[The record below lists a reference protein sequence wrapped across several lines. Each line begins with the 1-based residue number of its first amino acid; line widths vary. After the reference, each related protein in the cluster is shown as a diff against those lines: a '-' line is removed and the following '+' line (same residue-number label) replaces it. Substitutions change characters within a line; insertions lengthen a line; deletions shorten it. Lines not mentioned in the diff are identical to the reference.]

1 MSLDLV
7 KEIFR
12 GLPDCKVWHAH
23 LLSFTH
29 SKRHGTTYN
38 CRRIELEPSERL
50 GILIQ
55 DISTGYTDGGKSK
68 LGKYADV
75 REYDGTC
82 NATTIY
88 RISEDNPEISI
99 DLETLLQGIADS
111 DSEADPFSIKAQA
124 YILCGGMKY
133 GDDEHQIK
141 LISMN
146 TPITTLR
153 NRFWHDKGKF
163 KEIPDKVLNLR
174 TSINVII
181 YDRTVYFLD
190 MSGETLFNMERAYK
204 LKCGEAVDE
213 IEGLNIIS
221 DPEMFRST
229 ATSGQNPRRFAAF
242 SKSKLQLLTKKKN
255 REKAAKYF
263 KIPLTEDKDK
273 QFDTSQKVDAE
284 NLVKVLCGKA
294 MWDVLEEIPVEVDGS
309 KDWVS

>member
-7 KEIFR
+7 KEIF
-12 GLPDCKVWHAH
+12 GALPDCGEWHAH

-29 SKRHGTTYN
+29 SKRQGTTYN

-50 GILIQ
+50 RTLIQ
-55 DISTGYTDGGKSK
+55 DIAARHVGEGKNKLNKYT
-68 LGKYADV
+68 DV

-82 NATTIY
+82 NSTTIY
-88 RISEDNPEISI
+88 RISENNPDI
-99 DLETLLQGIADS
+99 DIDMEALLQGIADS
-111 DSEADPFSIKAQA
+111 DSEVDPLSMKAQA
-124 YILCGGMKY
+124 YVLCGNMKD

-141 LISMN
+141 LVSMN
-146 TPITTLR
+146 TPITTLK
-153 NRFWHDKGKF
+153 NRFLHDKGKF
-163 KEIPDKVLNLR
+163 WEIPDKVLNLR
-174 TSINVII
+174 TSMNVII
-181 YDRTVYFLD
+181 YDKTVYFLD

-204 LKCGEAVDE
+204 IKCTEAVNE
-213 IEGLNIIS
+213 IEELKIIS
-221 DPEMFRST
+221 NPEMFRST

-242 SKSKLQLLTKKKN
+242 SKSKLQLLTKKRN

-263 KIPLTEDKDK
+263 KIPLTDDK

-294 MWDVLEEIPVEVDGS
+294 MWDVLEEVPVEVDGS

>member
-12 GLPDCKVWHAH
+12 ALPDCKEWHAH

-50 GILIQ
+50 SALIK
-55 DISTGYTDGGKSK
+55 DISAGYVGEGKNK
-68 LGKYADV
+68 LKKYADI

-82 NATTIY
+82 NATTVY
-88 RISEDNPEISI
+88 RISENNSDIEI
-99 DLETLLQGIADS
+99 DLEALLQGIADS
-111 DSEADPFSIKAQA
+111 DSEADPFGMKAQA
-124 YILCGGMKY
+124 YVLCGNMRR
-133 GDDEHQIK
+133 DDEDHQIK

-146 TPITTLR
+146 TPITTLK

-163 KEIPDKVLNLR
+163 WEIPDKVLNLR
-174 TSINVII
+174 TSMNVII
-181 YDRTVYFLD
+181 YDRKVYFLD

-204 LKCGEAVDE
+204 LKCSETIDE
-213 IEGLNIIS
+213 IEGLRIIS
-221 DPEMFRST
+221 DPDVFRST
-229 ATSGQNPRRFAAF
+229 ASSGQNPRRFAAF
-242 SKSKLQLLTKKKN
+242 SKSKLQLLTKKRN

-263 KIPLTEDKDK
+263 KIPLTEDKE
-273 QFDTSQKVDAE
+273 FDTSQKVDAE

-294 MWDVLEEIPVEVDGS
+294 MWDVLEEVPVEVDGS

>member
-12 GLPDCKVWHAH
+12 TLPECKDWHAH

-29 SKRHGTTYN
+29 SKRQGTTYN

-50 GILIQ
+50 GVLIE
-55 DISTGYTDGGKSK
+55 DISEGYTDGAKSK
-68 LGKYADV
+68 LGKYTDV

-88 RISEDNPEISI
+88 RISEGNLEISI
-99 DLETLLQGIADS
+99 DLESLFQGIADS
-111 DSEADPFSIKAQA
+111 DSEVDPFSVKAQA
-124 YILCGGMKY
+124 YVLCGNMKH
-133 GDDEHQIK
+133 GKGEHQIK

-146 TPITTLR
+146 TPITTLQ
-153 NRFWHDKGKF
+153 NRFWHNKGKF
-163 KEIPDKVLNLR
+163 WEIPDKVLNLR
-174 TSINVII
+174 TSINVVI

-204 LKCGEAVDE
+204 LKCNEAVDE

-221 DPEMFRST
+221 DSEMFRST
-229 ATSGQNPRRFAAF
+229 ATSGPNPRRFAAF
-242 SKSKLQLLTKKKN
+242 SKAKLQLLTKKKN

-263 KIPLTEDKDK
+263 KIPLTEDK

-294 MWDVLEEIPVEVDGS
+294 MWDVLEEVPVEVDGS
-309 KDWVS
+309 KNWVS

>member
-1 MSLDLV
+1 MSLNLV
-7 KEIFR
+7 KEIFS
-12 GLPDCKVWHAH
+12 GLPDCKEWHAH

-38 CRRIELEPSERL
+38 CRRIELEPSERV

-55 DISTGYTDGGKSK
+55 DISTGYAGSGKSK
-68 LGKYADV
+68 LDKYADV

-82 NATTIY
+82 SATTIY
-88 RISEDNPEISI
+88 RISEDNAEIGI
-99 DLETLLQGIADS
+99 DLDELLQGIADS
-111 DSEADPFSIKAQA
+111 DSESDPFSMKAQA
-124 YILCGGMKY
+124 YILCGSIKK
-133 GDDEHQIK
+133 GDDGHQIK

-146 TPITTLR
+146 TPITTLK

-204 LKCGEAVDE
+204 LKCSEAVDE
-213 IEGLNIIS
+213 IESLNIIS
-221 DPEMFRST
+221 DSEMFRST

-263 KIPLTEDKDK
+263 KIPLTEDK
-273 QFDTSQKVDAE
+273 QFDTSQKGDAE

-294 MWDVLEEIPVEVDGS
+294 MWDVLEEVPVEVDGS

>member
-1 MSLDLV
+1 MSLNLV
-7 KEIFR
+7 KEIFS
-12 GLPDCKVWHAH
+12 GLPDCKEWHAH

-55 DISTGYTDGGKSK
+55 DISTGYAGSGKSK
-68 LGKYADV
+68 LDKYADV

-82 NATTIY
+82 SATTIY
-88 RISEDNPEISI
+88 RISEDNAEIGI
-99 DLETLLQGIADS
+99 DLDELLQGIADS
-111 DSEADPFSIKAQA
+111 DSESDPFSMKAQA
-124 YILCGGMKY
+124 YILCGSIKK

-146 TPITTLR
+146 TPITTLK

-204 LKCGEAVDE
+204 LKCSEAVDE
-213 IEGLNIIS
+213 IESLNIIS
-221 DPEMFRST
+221 DSEMFRST

-263 KIPLTEDKDK
+263 KIPLTEDK
-273 QFDTSQKVDAE
+273 QFDTSQKGDAE

-294 MWDVLEEIPVEVDGS
+294 MWDVLEEVPVEVDGS

>member
-12 GLPDCKVWHAH
+12 ALPDCKEWHAH

-50 GILIQ
+50 SALIK
-55 DISTGYTDGGKSK
+55 DISAGYVGEGKNK
-68 LGKYADV
+68 LKKYADI

-82 NATTIY
+82 NATTVY
-88 RISEDNPEISI
+88 RISENNSDIEI
-99 DLETLLQGIADS
+99 DLEALLQGIADS
-111 DSEADPFSIKAQA
+111 DSEADPFGMKAQA
-124 YILCGGMKY
+124 YVLCGNMRR
-133 GDDEHQIK
+133 DDEDHQIK

-146 TPITTLR
+146 TPITTLK

-163 KEIPDKVLNLR
+163 WEIPDKVLNLR
-174 TSINVII
+174 TSMNVII
-181 YDRTVYFLD
+181 HDRKVYFLD

-204 LKCGEAVDE
+204 LKCSETIDE
-213 IEGLNIIS
+213 IEGLRIIS
-221 DPEMFRST
+221 DPDVFRST
-229 ATSGQNPRRFAAF
+229 ASSGQNPRRFAAF
-242 SKSKLQLLTKKKN
+242 SKSKLQLLTKKRN

-263 KIPLTEDKDK
+263 KIPLTEDK

-294 MWDVLEEIPVEVDGS
+294 MWDVLEEVPVEVDGS

>member
-12 GLPDCKVWHAH
+12 ALPDCKEWHAH

-50 GILIQ
+50 SALIK
-55 DISTGYTDGGKSK
+55 DISAGYVGEGKNK
-68 LGKYADV
+68 LKKYADI

-82 NATTIY
+82 NATTVY
-88 RISEDNPEISI
+88 RISENNSDIEI
-99 DLETLLQGIADS
+99 DLEALLQGIADS
-111 DSEADPFSIKAQA
+111 DSEADPFGMKAQA
-124 YILCGGMKY
+124 YVLCGNMRR
-133 GDDEHQIK
+133 DDEDHQIK

-146 TPITTLR
+146 TPITTLK

-163 KEIPDKVLNLR
+163 WEIPDKVLNLR
-174 TSINVII
+174 TSMNVII
-181 YDRTVYFLD
+181 YDRKVYFLD

-204 LKCGEAVDE
+204 LKCSETIDE
-213 IEGLNIIS
+213 IEGLRIIS
-221 DPEMFRST
+221 DPDVFRST
-229 ATSGQNPRRFAAF
+229 ASSGQNPRRFAAF
-242 SKSKLQLLTKKKN
+242 SKSKLQLLTKKRN

-263 KIPLTEDKDK
+263 KIPLTEDK

-294 MWDVLEEIPVEVDGS
+294 MWDALEEVPVEVDGS

>member
-7 KEIFR
+7 KEIFSA
-12 GLPDCKVWHAH
+12 LPDCKEWHAH

-50 GILIQ
+50 SVLIR
-55 DISTGYTDGGKSK
+55 DIAAGYVGEGKNK
-68 LGKYADV
+68 LKKYADV

-82 NATTIY
+82 NTTTIY
-88 RISEDNPEISI
+88 RISENNSDIEI
-99 DLETLLQGIADS
+99 DLEALLQGIADS
-111 DSEADPFSIKAQA
+111 DSEVDPLSMKAQA
-124 YILCGGMKY
+124 YVLCGNVKD

-146 TPITTLR
+146 TPIATLR
-153 NRFWHDKGKF
+153 NRFLHDKGKF
-163 KEIPDKVLNLR
+163 WELPNKVLNLR
-174 TSINVII
+174 TSMNVII
-181 YDRTVYFLD
+181 YDKTVYFLD

-213 IEGLNIIS
+213 IEELSIIS
-221 DPEMFRST
+221 DPEIFRST

-242 SKSKLQLLTKKKN
+242 SKSKLQLLTKRRN

-263 KIPLTEDKDK
+263 KIPLTDDR

-294 MWDVLEEIPVEVDGS
+294 MWDVLEEVPVEVDGS

>member
-7 KEIFR
+7 KEIF
-12 GLPDCKVWHAH
+12 GALPDCGEWHAH

-29 SKRHGTTYN
+29 SKRQGTTYN

-50 GILIQ
+50 RTLIQ
-55 DISTGYTDGGKSK
+55 DIAAGYVGEGKNK
-68 LGKYADV
+68 LNKYADV

-82 NATTIY
+82 NSTTIY
-88 RISEDNPEISI
+88 RISENNPDI
-99 DLETLLQGIADS
+99 DIDMEALLQGIADS
-111 DSEADPFSIKAQA
+111 DSEVDPLSMKAQA
-124 YILCGGMKY
+124 YVLCGNMKD

-146 TPITTLR
+146 TLITTLK
-153 NRFWHDKGKF
+153 NRFLHDKGKF
-163 KEIPDKVLNLR
+163 WEIPDKVLNLR
-174 TSINVII
+174 TSMNVII
-181 YDRTVYFLD
+181 YDKTVYFLD

-204 LKCGEAVDE
+204 IKCTEVVNE
-213 IEGLNIIS
+213 IEELKIIS

-242 SKSKLQLLTKKKN
+242 SKSKLQLLTKKRN
-255 REKAAKYF
+255 REKVAKYF
-263 KIPLTEDKDK
+263 KIPLTDDK

-294 MWDVLEEIPVEVDGS
+294 MWDVLEEVPVEVDGS
-309 KDWVS
+309 KNWVS

>member
-1 MSLDLV
+1 MSMDLV
-7 KEIFR
+7 KEIFST
-12 GLPDCKVWHAH
+12 LPECKDWHAH

-38 CRRIELEPSERL
+38 CRRVELEPPERL
-50 GILIQ
+50 GVLIR
-55 DISTGYTDGGKSK
+55 DISTGYVDSRKSK
-68 LGKYADV
+68 LDKYVDV
-75 REYDGTC
+75 REYDGSC
-82 NATTIY
+82 NASIIY
-88 RISEDNPEISI
+88 RISEDNAEIGI
-99 DLETLLQGIADS
+99 DLDALLQGVADS
-111 DSEADPFSIKAQA
+111 DSESDPFSMKAQT
-124 YILCGGMKY
+124 YILCGSIKK

-146 TPITTLR
+146 TPITTLK

-204 LKCGEAVDE
+204 LKCSEAVDE
-213 IEGLNIIS
+213 IESLSIIS
-221 DPEMFRST
+221 DTEMFRST

-263 KIPLTEDKDK
+263 KIPLTEDK
-273 QFDTSQKVDAE
+273 QFDTSQKGNAE

-294 MWDVLEEIPVEVDGS
+294 MWDVLEEVPVEVDGS

>member
-1 MSLDLV
+1 MSLNLV
-7 KEIFR
+7 KEIFS
-12 GLPDCKVWHAH
+12 GLPDCKEWHAH

-55 DISTGYTDGGKSK
+55 DISAGYAGSGKSK
-68 LGKYADV
+68 LDKYADV

-82 NATTIY
+82 SATTIY
-88 RISEDNPEISI
+88 RISEDNAEIGI
-99 DLETLLQGIADS
+99 DLDELLQGIADS
-111 DSEADPFSIKAQA
+111 DSESDPFSMKAQA
-124 YILCGGMKY
+124 YILCGSIKK

-146 TPITTLR
+146 TPITTLK

-204 LKCGEAVDE
+204 LKCSEAVDE
-213 IEGLNIIS
+213 IESLNIIS
-221 DPEMFRST
+221 DSEMFRST

-263 KIPLTEDKDK
+263 KIPLTEDK
-273 QFDTSQKVDAE
+273 QFDTSQKGDAE

-294 MWDVLEEIPVEVDGS
+294 MWDVLEEVPVEVDGS

>member
-7 KEIFR
+7 KEIFCA
-12 GLPDCKVWHAH
+12 LPDCKEWHAH

-38 CRRIELEPSERL
+38 CRRIELEPTERL
-50 GILIQ
+50 SVLVQ
-55 DISTGYTDGGKSK
+55 DISSGYAGGAKSK
-68 LGKYADV
+68 LDKYVDV
-75 REYDGTC
+75 REYDGNC
-82 NATTIY
+82 NTTTIY
-88 RISEDNPEISI
+88 RISEDNPDMEI
-99 DLETLLQGIADS
+99 DVEALLQGIADS
-111 DSEADPFSIKAQA
+111 DSESDPFSMKAQA
-124 YILCGGMKY
+124 YVLCGSMTN

-146 TPITTLR
+146 TPITTLK
-153 NRFWHDKGKF
+153 NRFWHNKGKF
-163 KEIPDKVLNLR
+163 WEIPDKVLNLR
-174 TSINVII
+174 TSMNVII

-190 MSGETLFNMERAYK
+190 MSGETLFNMDRAYK
-204 LKCGEAVDE
+204 LKCNEAVDE

-221 DPEMFRST
+221 DTEMFRST

-242 SKSKLQLLTKKKN
+242 SKSKLQLLTKKRN

-263 KIPLTEDKDK
+263 KIPLTDDK

-284 NLVKVLCGKA
+284 NLVKILCGKA

>member
-12 GLPDCKVWHAH
+12 ALPDCKEWHAH

-50 GILIQ
+50 SALIK
-55 DISTGYTDGGKSK
+55 DISAGYVGEGKNK
-68 LGKYADV
+68 LKKYADI

-82 NATTIY
+82 NATTVY
-88 RISEDNPEISI
+88 RISENNSDIEI
-99 DLETLLQGIADS
+99 DLEALLQGIADS
-111 DSEADPFSIKAQA
+111 DSEADPFGMKAQA
-124 YILCGGMKY
+124 YVLCGNMRR
-133 GDDEHQIK
+133 DDEDHQIK

-146 TPITTLR
+146 TLITTLK

-163 KEIPDKVLNLR
+163 WEIPDKVLNLR
-174 TSINVII
+174 TSMNVII
-181 YDRTVYFLD
+181 YDRKVYFLD

-204 LKCGEAVDE
+204 LKCSETIDE
-213 IEGLNIIS
+213 IEGLRIIS
-221 DPEMFRST
+221 DPDVFRST
-229 ATSGQNPRRFAAF
+229 ASSGQNPRRFAAF
-242 SKSKLQLLTKKKN
+242 SKSKLQLLTKKRN

-263 KIPLTEDKDK
+263 KIPLTEDK

-294 MWDVLEEIPVEVDGS
+294 MWDVLEEVPVEVDGS

>member
-7 KEIFR
+7 KEIFSA
-12 GLPDCKVWHAH
+12 LPDCEEWHAH

-55 DISTGYTDGGKSK
+55 DISTGYIDGGKSK
-68 LGKYADV
+68 LAKYADV

-88 RISEDNPEISI
+88 RISEDNPEITI
-99 DLETLLQGIADS
+99 DLEALFQGIADS

-124 YILCGGMKY
+124 YVLCGSIKNV
-133 GDDEHQIK
+133 DDEHRIK

-146 TPITTLR
+146 TPITTLK

-190 MSGETLFNMERAYK
+190 MSGETLFNMDRAYK

-213 IEGLNIIS
+213 IESLNIIS
-221 DPEMFRST
+221 NPEMFRST

-263 KIPLTEDKDK
+263 KIPLTDDK

-294 MWDVLEEIPVEVDGS
+294 MWDVLEEVPVEVDGS